1 MKNEFDRYIE
11 MHLNNNGLTSRTISK
26 IQVNVGLLCN
36 LACNHCYLSSGR
48 NRIELM
54 NWPLMEKVLLTV
66 EKTDATEVDIT
77 GGAPE
82 MNPDLKDFI
91 TALKHDDRYIM
102 IRTNLAILTE
112 SDYEEFIN
120 FYKDNKIHLIAS
132 QPCYL
137 EENVRAQRGEGVYEK
152 NIAIMQKLN
161 DIGYGSDPDLHLDLV
176 YNPGGAFLPGNQAE
190 LETAY
195 KKELGKRFGI
205 VFNKLLTITNMPIG
219 RFLEDL
225 NSQNKTE
232 EYFTLLKKSFN
243 PLTIDNLMCIDQV
256 NIGCDGRLYDCD
268 FNHALGL
275 AVDHGVL
282 NTIDDFDPEKLAS
295 RKIMTGNH
303 CFGCTA
309 GAGSSCGGALV

>member
-1 MKNEFDRYIE
+1 MQNEFDRYIE
-11 MHLNNNGLTSRTISK
+11 MHLNNNGLISRTISN
-26 IQVNVGLLCN
+26 IQVNVGPLCN

-48 NRIELM
+48 NRVELM
-54 NWPLMEKVLLTV
+54 NWPLMEKVLLTI
-66 EKTDATEVDIT
+66 EKTDATEIDIT

-91 TALKHDDRYIM
+91 TALKHDDISIM

-112 SDYEEFIN
+112 FDYEEFIN

-161 DIGYGSDPDLHLDLV
+161 DIGYGSDPDFHLDLV

-232 EYFTLLKKSFN
+232 EYCTLLKKSFN
-243 PLTIDNLMCIDQV
+243 PSTIDNLMCINQV
-256 NIGCDGRLYDCD
+256 NIGYDGHLYDCD

-275 AVDHGVL
+275 VVDHGVL
-282 NTIDDFDPEKLAS
+282 NTIDDFDLEKLAN